1 MNIPHHSCK
10 NSVLIL
16 SQILL
21 LGWGI
26 SLISPPVVAQ
36 VSARSVIAQSPS
48 IRRPPTRLVYDN
60 VGLAGIKL
68 SMSEKQV
75 TRLLGQ
81 PLQIKKGYEAIAG
94 QTRTLVYPGL
104 TVGLLED
111 VNATG
116 RYSVYK
122 LDATS
127 SRYATLQG
135 VKVGD
140 PVSKVF
146 AIYGQPEGGNQASDS
161 ISYPVQSE
169 SPVYFN
175 FKLKNGRVEKI
186 SCGDFLG

>member
-1 MNIPHHSCK
+1 MNTPHNYCK
-10 NSVLIL
+10 TSIVVL
-16 SQILL
+16 SQIALL
-21 LGWGI
+21 SCGI
-26 SLISPPVVAQ
+26 SLLSQPVMVQASPHSP
-36 VSARSVIAQSPS
+36 IAQSQLT
-48 IRRPPTRLVYDN
+48 RRPPTRLVYNN

-68 SMSEKQV
+68 SMSESQV
-75 TRLLGQ
+75 KRLLGQ

-116 RYSVYK
+116 RYSVYQ

-127 SRYATLQG
+127 ARYATLQG

-140 PVSKVF
+140 SVSKVF
-146 AIYGQPEGGNQASDS
+146 AIYGQPERGNQASDS

-175 FKLKNGRVEKI
+175 FKLRNGRVEKI